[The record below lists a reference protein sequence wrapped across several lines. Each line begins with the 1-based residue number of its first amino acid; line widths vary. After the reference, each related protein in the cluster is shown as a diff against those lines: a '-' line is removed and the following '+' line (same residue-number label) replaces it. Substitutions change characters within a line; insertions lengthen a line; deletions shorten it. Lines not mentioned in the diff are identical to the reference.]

1 MANEVMTPETASTAW
16 QAKQVYAL
24 AVVCLVIGL
33 AVGYLFRGS
42 RSTSPT
48 PPAARVQAGGNGVGT
63 MANQPPSLDQ
73 MKQMAD
79 KQAEPLIAK
88 LKDDPKN
95 TDILN
100 QLGKIY
106 LSTHQFTQ
114 AAEYFSKSLEL
125 KPKDVATRT
134 TLASCLYYSGDV
146 DGALKQLAQAT
157 SDNPK
162 DANSLFNLGMI
173 RWQGK
178 KDGKGALSA
187 WTQLLKANP
196 ELEPNKRAQVE
207 KLIADVR
214 AESTN

>member
-1 MANEVMTPETASTAW
+1 MAS
-16 QAKQVYAL
+16 
-24 AVVCLVIGL
+24 
-33 AVGYLFRGS
+33 
-42 RSTSPT
+42 
-48 PPAARVQAGGNGVGT
+48 
-63 MANQPPSLDQ
+63 QPPSLDQ